1 MKKRLKTDI
10 TRPELYRY
18 YKKNLEGQFSSS
30 EYSKILKEFNRRII
44 EDVLLTEKIFYLPF
58 GLGQISVKSRI
69 PKVELNDNFEVVK
82 HNIPINWKGT
92 NQLWERDAE
101 AKAQKKLIYYDNRN
115 TNDKVYRVA
124 WDRDGCRIAGMKAYM
139 FTPSRRLKRTLAK
152 CLNENGKLIRK

>member
-1 MKKRLKTDI
+1 MCSSTVK
-10 TRPELYRY
+10 YSA
-18 YKKNLEGQFSSS
+18 EGPGVKYNF
-30 EYSKILKEFNRRII
+30 
-44 EDVLLTEKIFYLPF
+44 LL
-58 GLGQISVKSRI
+58 ISVKYI
-69 PKVELNDNFEVVK
+69 PVGWVLKYPVLVNLLQEFLFLRLSNLKPDFSINFEVVK